1 MLGPLALRSD
11 PGSYDL
17 CATHSTRLSVP
28 RGWEV
33 IKLPLDTDAG
43 QAQDELLRLADAVRE
58 AAGVIEPTEPQPTAA
73 GLPPTVVEV
82 GRRGHLTLVADA
94 DPGDLPLR

>member
-1 MLGPLALRSD
+1 MLGPLALRAD

-17 CATHSTRLSVP
+17 CATHSTSLSVP

-33 IKLPLDTDAG
+33 IKLPLDAAAG

-58 AAGVIEPTEPQPTAA
+58 AAGVSEAAGREPTTNS
-73 GLPPTVVEV
+73 LPPTVVEV

-94 DPGDLPLR
+94 APGYLPLR